1 MGLRDV
7 ATEALS
13 LFVVLIQHMM
23 EEYNINQT
31 TLKILGLYV
40 SDYGKSLHL
49 REIAR
54 ETAVDVKAVQL
65 QLKRLERVNVVS
77 SVMRGRNKEYR
88 LNLGNLMS
96 RYYMVLA
103 ETFASVNYLGA
114 NFLVK
119 KVIGEIEDHV
129 EGIVI
134 LFGSFARGEATKRSD
149 IDLFVISD
157 EKIDRNG
164 IMDVGN
170 RVGREISVKSAD
182 KAQFLKG
189 LVEGDPLI
197 REVVSSHVVLKGIDE
212 FCDIMWRYY
221 AK

>member
-1 MGLRDV
+1 
-7 ATEALS
+7 
-13 LFVVLIQHMM
+13 M

-31 TLKILGLYV
+31 TLKILGLYA

-54 ETAVDVKAVQL
+54 ETGVDVKAVQL

-103 ETFASVNYLGA
+103 ETFASVSYLGA

-119 KVIGEIEDHV
+119 KVVGGIGDRV
-129 EGIVI
+129 EGTVI
-134 LFGSFARGEATKRSD
+134 LFGSFARGEATKGSD
-149 IDLFVISD
+149 IDLFVIGD
-157 EKIDRNG
+157 EKIDKSTINE
-164 IMDVGN
+164 VGN
-170 RVGREISVKSAD
+170 LVGREISVKSSD
-182 KAQFLKG
+182 KGQFLKG
-189 LVEGDPLI
+189 LGEGDPLI
-197 REVVSSHVVLKGIDE
+197 REVVSSHVVLKGVDE
-212 FCDIMWRYY
+212 FCDIMWRYH
-221 AK
+221 AKR